1 MNEYSR
7 ILIEQYCRTHRRT
20 KKSSFLSNLLKLS
33 YIMDCEVG
41 DCEALELAQYIDRE
55 KDPELRDALVDLDE
69 FLFG

>member
-7 ILIEQYCRTHRRT
+7 ILIEQYCWTHKKT

-33 YIMDCEVG
+33 YTMDREPA
-41 DCEALELAQYIDRE
+41 DWEALELVQYIDRE
-55 KDPELRDALVDLDE
+55 KDPKLRDALIDLDE

>member
-7 ILIEQYCRTHRRT
+7 ILIEQYCRTHKRT

-33 YIMDCEVG
+33 YTMDREPA
-41 DCEALELAQYIDRE
+41 DWEALELAQYIDRE
-55 KDPELRDALVDLDE
+55 KDPKLRDALINLDE